1 MPIFFQM
8 KKIIIILL
16 FFIIL
21 DSCQS
26 QKKAIESVSNMPLKS
41 TVWIF
46 TSVENQNID
55 SHQLNSPYIV
65 FDTNGRYYG
74 NYGCNKFFGTYY
86 TRKKRITM
94 DFSGAT
100 KKLCSDMEIER
111 IISKNIK
118 QNITNYKIS
127 QDTLI
132 LFSNK
137 TERFKFTSK
146 KNILE

>member
-1 MPIFFQM
+1 M
-8 KKIIIILL
+8 
-16 FFIIL
+16 

-26 QKKAIESVSNMPLKS
+26 QKKAIESVSNMPLQS

-55 SHQLNSPYIV
+55 SHKLNSPFIV
-65 FDTNGRYYG
+65 FDTNGRYFG
-74 NYGCNKFFGTYY
+74 TYGCNKFLGTYY

-118 QNITNYKIS
+118 QNITHYKIS

-137 TERFKFTSK
+137 TEIFKFKAK
-146 KNILE
+146 KNL